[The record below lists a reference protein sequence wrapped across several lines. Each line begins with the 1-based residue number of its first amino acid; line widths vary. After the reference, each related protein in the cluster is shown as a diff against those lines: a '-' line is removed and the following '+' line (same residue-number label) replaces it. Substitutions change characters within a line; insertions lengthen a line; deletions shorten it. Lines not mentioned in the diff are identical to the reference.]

1 MPLNSVDFVPKGP
14 IRSADIQQ
22 FVNLFTGVMLDQPV
36 AFKNSLT
43 VGGAQGATTAAL
55 SLFGAP
61 NQTSNLLNL
70 YPNPASLTPTFGFAA
85 YGQFGWGAGGQ
96 QVQDTFLSRI
106 ATQNGH
112 AVDTAGLLITPMLEV
127 PTLAVDT
134 TLTFVQGNASLSAAG
149 GIVNVATSLQVDSLL
164 YLGVDKAQWLYEVRA
179 GQIMLEYTLS
189 INNADAAGS
198 GLTLAPAHL
207 QVRGDNMPDTTG
219 AMILAASF
227 HTFAG
232 NWLQFNPKFF
242 KVVAGQAWPQI
253 ALLLDYDVDN
263 NNTAGGRI
271 GMMNQKISL
280 GGIPDPNGTA
290 VQTTGAMTVNGGIT
304 MSPEAAI
311 LLWAGDGVTLQGQP
325 GKLVLNSQLSVGGN
339 NSNTPGAMLVF
350 PQAVGPKICLYDAG
364 GGVFFGMGINSAEM
378 YLAVPA
384 NNTLTLR
391 NDNSAGLALM
401 AINNTGMVLA
411 TTPTPASNA
420 TIWLGA
426 DQTAIIRRQNVANV
440 GDSLSL
446 TGKQVYIDGSLVLSG
461 NPTLTFY
468 TPNDP
473 QGGGQVYRV
482 ITVSTRPASQVGGGE
497 IHMGLRLFL
506 DGDIT
511 SGTNMHAI
519 SFQTTS
525 DPRLKSSMTNMSDVD
540 CMARIRNQNVHVYT
554 YTITPPVTGGFPQ
567 PTSPDIGFD
576 ATEVYAASP
585 EFTALDSSG
594 LPVAVAYGNMSAM
607 LWGALRSLDARCQ
620 AKGI

>member
-149 GIVNVATSLQVDSLL
+149 GVVSVANSLQVDSLL

-350 PQAVGPKICLYDAG
+350 PQAVGPKICIYDAG
-364 GGVFFGMGINSAEM
+364 SGIFFGMGINSAEM

-401 AINNTGMVLA
+401 TINNTGMILA

-446 TGKQVYIDGSLVLSG
+446 TGKQVYIDGSLVLGG

-525 DPRLKSSMTNMSDVD
+525 DPRLKSAMTNMSDVD
-540 CMARIRNQNVHVYT
+540 CMARIRNPNVHVYT

-567 PTSPDIGFD
+567 PTAPDIGFD

-594 LPVAVAYGNMSAM
+594 AAVAVAYGNMSAM